1 MNPYTR
7 SAAPRHGRAQVYAS
21 IGLETQ
27 VLGATPERLI
37 SLLFDGAQAAIAKA
51 RLCLQQG
58 NVEGRGLAI
67 SKALDIVDSGLKAS
81 VDSKA
86 GGQLANNLIAAYDV
100 ILHRLLRANLHA
112 DAQSLADAE
121 RLLREIG
128 DAWRSAADPKK
139 PEITVF

>member
-1 MNPYTR
+1 MTLYTR
-7 SAAPRHGRAQVYAS
+7 SAAPRHARAQVYAS

-27 VLGATPERLI
+27 VLGASPERLI

-58 NVEGRGLAI
+58 NVEGRGMAI

-81 VDSKA
+81 VDRQA
-86 GGQLANNLIAAYDV
+86 GGALADNLIAAYDV

-112 DAQSLADAE
+112 DDQSLAEAGG
-121 RLLREIG
+121 LLREIG
-128 DAWRSAADPKK
+128 AAWRTATDPNK
-139 PEITVF
+139 PESGAI